1 MYNTLFFHLYKLCIE
16 FPSKVKKSAAN
27 GFYQICYKHCQD
39 DCYFNKFSLTDIQLY
54 SLNNML
60 NIIKLYILQEKILF
74 AIMTYYVSNI
84 EK

>member
-1 MYNTLFFHLYKLCIE
+1 MYNTLFFFHLYKLCIE

-54 SLNNML
+54 SLNN
-60 NIIKLYILQEKILF
+60 I
-74 AIMTYYVSNI
+74 
-84 EK
+84 